1 MNARI
6 PRGPR
11 PTHEAVVRL
20 LIRLYPP
27 EFRDRYERELV
38 QLVRAAWLERRR
50 STRTSHRLAF
60 WLGVTADLAAGAV
73 RERVAELRDHYRERE
88 RRRRELIHGAR
99 HRHSTQGDGMGT
111 LAQDI
116 RYAWRT
122 IRKSPGVALVVV
134 VSLALGIGANTLI
147 YSVVDGIVL
156 RPFPYP
162 DAHRVVSFAVTYP
175 ATNGERRFIEA
186 ISPPEYNDIL
196 ANVKSVEKIFAF
208 DLGNRNISG
217 GDQPERVFTGFIWGD
232 PMASIGVR
240 PALGRGFHPDET
252 TRPGEPIA
260 IISHRIWQSRF
271 GGDSSIVGR
280 TVHVNGQPTEVI
292 GVMPPGFLL
301 IGTDLWLP
309 MATDPAG
316 IPRDARQWTLIGRL
330 RDGVTLAQANAEV
343 RALAGRIEREY
354 VAERKEYAGWR
365 IEVDTWTNAL
375 VGEYRPAARLL
386 LGAVGLVLLIA
397 CANIA
402 SLLLARATARQREI
416 AVRRALGA
424 GQWRISRQLFTESVL
439 LAILGGV
446 LGLGLAF
453 ALLGPTTSLFP
464 EQLRTTGVTATVNG
478 RVLLYTL
485 GAAVLSG
492 LLFGVAPALQG
503 VRGGSREWL
512 TGEGA
517 AGRLTTSAGGRRLRS
532 AFVVAEI
539 ALSLML
545 LVGAGILVR
554 SFARLQAI
562 DPGFDTRNVLTM
574 RISLPRE
581 QYESNEVGTFFD
593 EVSRRLAATPGV
605 RVAGAATQFPPGN
618 AFTTLLT
625 VEGQDAGSGGQLP
638 TVDITN
644 VAGDY
649 FGALGYTLESGRL
662 LTTNDNATS
671 PLVAVVNESTARR
684 FLGAGSPVGKR
695 IALGRRSPP
704 QWVEVVGVVG
714 DVRNRGL
721 ATPPSPE
728 VFVPVHQELAGW
740 NNQLFLTIR
749 TATDPLALLPAVRR
763 TIESV
768 DAQQPLYSIRT
779 LDGAFAEAVSQRR
792 AAMQLLTIFAG
803 IALALAAVGI
813 YGLMSH
819 MVNERTHE
827 IGIRMALGA
836 ARGDVL
842 RLVMRQTMVLV
853 AIGTLLGLAGALGL
867 GRALSGLAF
876 GVAPS
881 DPATLS
887 AVTILLAAVALAA
900 ALVPARRAAR
910 VDPLLAMRAE

>member
-1 MNARI
+1 MSENP

-11 PTHEAVVRL
+11 PAHEAVVRA

-27 EFRDRYERELV
+27 DFRDRYEREIV
-38 QLVRAAWLERRR
+38 QLVRAAWLERRQ
-50 STRTSHRLAF
+50 STRVTHRLAF
-60 WLGVTADLAAGAV
+60 WLGITADLGVGAV
-73 RERVAELRDHYRERE
+73 RERVAGLRDRYRDRE
-88 RRRRELIHGAR
+88 RRRREQVHGAP

-162 DAHRVVSFAVTYP
+162 DADRVVSFGVTYP
-175 ATNGERRFIEA
+175 ATDGERRFVEA

-196 ANVKSVEKIFAF
+196 ANVKSVEKVFAF

-217 GDQPERVFTGFIWGD
+217 GDHPERVFTGFIWGD

-240 PALGRGFHPDET
+240 PALGRGFRTEET
-252 TRPGEPIA
+252 ITRGEPIA
-260 IISHRIWQSRF
+260 VISHRIWQSRF
-271 GGDSSIVGR
+271 GGDSSIVGK
-280 TVHVNGQPTEVI
+280 TIHVNGQATEVI

-316 IPRDARQWTLIGRL
+316 VPRDARQWALVGRL
-330 RDGVTLAQANAEV
+330 RDGVTMAQANAEV

-354 VAERKEYAGWR
+354 VSERKEYAGWR
-365 IEVDTWTNAL
+365 MEVDTWTNAI
-375 VGEYRPAARLL
+375 VGEYRPAARIL
-386 LGAVGLVLLIA
+386 LGAVGFVLLIA

-402 SLLLARATARQREI
+402 SLLLARATARQREL

-424 GQWRISRQLFTESVL
+424 SRWRISRQLFTESVL
-439 LAILGGV
+439 LAFIGGA
-446 LGLGLAF
+446 LGLGLAV
-453 ALLGPTTSLFP
+453 ALLEPTMSLFP
-464 EQLRTTGVTATVNG
+464 EQLRNAGVTATVNG

-503 VRGGSREWL
+503 VRGGGREWL
-512 TGEGA
+512 AGEGA

-545 LVGAGILVR
+545 LVGAGILLR
-554 SFARLQAI
+554 SFARLQAV

-618 AFTTLLT
+618 VFTTRLA
-625 VEGQDAGSGGQLP
+625 VEGQEAGNGDQLP

-649 FGALGYTLESGRL
+649 FAALGYSLKSGRL
-662 LTTNDNATS
+662 LTINDNATS
-671 PLVAVVNESTARR
+671 PLVAVVNESAARR
-684 FLGAGSPVGKR
+684 YLGAGNPVGKR
-695 IALGRRSPP
+695 IALGRGTPP
-704 QWVEVVGVVG
+704 RWVEIVGVVG

-749 TATDPLALLPAVRR
+749 TGSDPLALLPAVRR
-763 TIESV
+763 TIASV
-768 DAQQPLYSIRT
+768 DAQQPIYSIRT

-803 IALALAAVGI
+803 IALVLAAVGI

-836 ARGDVL
+836 AGSDVL
-842 RLVMRQTMVLV
+842 RLVMRQTMTLV
-853 AIGTLLGLAGALGL
+853 AIGALLGLAGALGL

-876 GVAPS
+876 GVTPT
-881 DPATLS
+881 DPVTLS
-887 AVTILLAAVALAA
+887 AVTIVLAAVALAA
-900 ALVPARRAAR
+900 TLIPARRAAR
-910 VDPLLAMRAE
+910 VDPLSAMRAE